1 MGRSSRRRTGGERR
15 GLLVFLSFSFSFSR
29 LFREIFIT
37 FFRCRSNQL
46 YSFAETRGKG
56 EKDNNNTTKKQH
68 HAPALSS
75 FVRTIIPFII
85 FRRHSR
91 YVRTLLLR
99 MKNKR
104 SS

>member
-1 MGRSSRRRTGGERR
+1 MGEQEEKEEGFSS
-15 GLLVFLSFSFSFSR
+15 
-29 LFREIFIT
+29 
-37 FFRCRSNQL
+37 FFRSRSRSLDSSKRSLLLFFDVDPTN
-46 YSFAETRGKG
+46 YIRSPKRG
-56 EKDNNNTTKKQH
+56 EKEKRITTTRQKKQH

-75 FVRTIIPFII
+75 FVLTIIPFII